1 MKLKERRKK
10 WLKRVLA
17 TTPEE
22 RAARQHKNMLRRMAN
37 VNPRTH
43 TSVGRIGRNDP
54 CFCGNVCDG
63 VFIDD
68 GRGGKVEKP
77 VKLKNCCIHKLQGRV
92 GMTPELA
99 AFQKKE
105 QAYFD
110 KYRRLPQ

>member
-1 MKLKERRKK
+1 MKLKERRKR
-10 WLKRVLA
+10 WLTNVLKR
-17 TTPEE
+17 TPEE

-54 CFCGNVCDG
+54 CYCRNTYAGSDL
-63 VFIDD
+63 
-68 GRGGKVEKP
+68 P
-77 VKLKNCCIHKLQGRV
+77 VKFKDCCWHKHVKAMQ

-110 KYRRLPQ
+110 KYRKLPQ